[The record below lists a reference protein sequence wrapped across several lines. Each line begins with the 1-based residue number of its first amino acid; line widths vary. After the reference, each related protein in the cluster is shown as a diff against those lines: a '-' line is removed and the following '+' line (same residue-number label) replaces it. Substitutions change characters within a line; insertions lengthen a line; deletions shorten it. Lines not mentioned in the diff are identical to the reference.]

1 MRLRLALL
9 AFGVCLVL
17 QAQATLTVKQL
28 VGFVRSA
35 IELKQPDKQVAA
47 YLSKV
52 KLSEK
57 LDGHTME
64 ELQGLG
70 AGPRTVEALNSLR
83 LASQKLPAPPAEPPP
98 PAPYVQPP
106 PPSQEEQKKVLDQ
119 VRDYALNYTKSLPD
133 FLCTQVTRR
142 YIDPSGMEFWGQ
154 QDVITARVAYV
165 DHKEDYKLMLV
176 NNHMVSGDNV
186 SIHSV
191 GGATSSGEF
200 GSMMSQIFLPKTEA
214 VFGWERWATLRKR
227 GAYVFNYRVTQ
238 TRSEWHVT
246 YESKANRNDIVP
258 AYHGLI
264 FVDRDTLS
272 VMRITQISELPA
284 SFPIQQAD
292 TTLDYDLAGISGRE
306 YMLPIKSVTRMRE
319 GKFLTKNDLEFRLY
333 RKFTAEAEVKFDT
346 PEPLPEEKTKE
357 EPAK

>member
-9 AFGVCLVL
+9 LLGVCLAL
-17 QAQATLTVKQL
+17 QAQATLTVEQL
-28 VGFVRSA
+28 VSFVRSA
-35 IELKQPDKQVAA
+35 IKLKQPDKQVAA
-47 YLSKV
+47 YLGKV

-70 AGPRTVEALNSLR
+70 AGPRTAEALNTLR
-83 LASQKLPAPPAEPPP
+83 LASQNLPAPPAPAPPP
-98 PAPYVQPP
+98 PPYVPLP
-106 PPSQEEQKKVLDQ
+106 PPSEEEQKKVLDQ
-119 VRDYALNYTKSLPD
+119 VRAYALNYTNSLPD

-165 DHKEDYKLMLV
+165 DHKEDYKLVLV

-200 GSMMSQIFLPKTEA
+200 GSIMAQIFEPKTETT
-214 VFGWERWATLRKR
+214 FGWERWATLRKHR
-227 GAYVFNYRVTQ
+227 AYVFNFRVTQ
-238 TRSEWHVT
+238 TRSQWHVS
-246 YESKANRNDIVP
+246 YESKTNKNDIVP

-264 FVDRDTLS
+264 FVDRDTLG
-272 VMRITQISELPA
+272 VMRITQLTELPA

-292 TTLDYDLAGISGRE
+292 TTLDYDLAEISGHE

-333 RKFTAEAEVKFDT
+333 RKFSAEAEIKFDT
-346 PEPLPEEKTKE
+346 PEPLPDEKTKE